1 MLLSRLSIR
10 LQLLLMAAVGTF
22 CVLILLA
29 TALLALDDF
38 RSDTRSV
45 GQQVEQ
51 ASTALALV
59 SAAQNAFQ
67 GQNRALQ
74 EMMIRNY
81 MPAEFDKARANFIEQ
96 RRLLWHHLDALAALG
111 DRAGNPQGIATV
123 RQQARELDTLYD
135 DVLAENEAGM
145 PKYTTMVDAALREA
159 DLPLA
164 ASIKA
169 AFDQLTQATRSTV
182 TEASSAADRR
192 FARNAWLIG
201 LVGMAGSLISL
212 LLGFTIS
219 RRMLCRLGG
228 ELEPVVHATRRVAQ
242 GDLSQEIHSGKA
254 AADSLVAAV
263 DAMRLRLREL
273 IADVK
278 QGAER
283 TSSDADIVSQ
293 SARHV
298 AHATTTQSDS
308 AARIAAGI
316 QELTVAMT
324 MMAEKAGSAAGSSQL
339 THARAVQSGQVI
351 IGAIGEI
358 DAIAEQAAITS
369 RLMTELNAH
378 TQEIGRFAEE
388 IKQISEQTNL
398 LSLNAAIEAARAG
411 ESGRGFAVVAD
422 EVRKL
427 ANHSAQTTHKIEDL
441 VDRLDQATRQ
451 TASAVQSTAERS
463 QRGAQLATSAIEAM
477 SAIQASCD
485 DSTQAARAIVD
496 VLAEQ
501 RVAAEQIAR
510 NTEQV
515 AQMIEQGAAAAAESS
530 QAAQQMSALAGRLH
544 QATLQFSV

>member
-1 MLLSRLSIR
+1 M
-10 LQLLLMAAVGTF
+10 LMAAIGTF
-22 CVLILLA
+22 CVLLLLA
-29 TALLALDDF
+29 SALLALDDF
-38 RSDTRSV
+38 RSDSRRV

-67 GQNRALQ
+67 AQNRALQ

-96 RRLLWHHLDALAALG
+96 RRLLWQHLDALAARG
-111 DRAGNPQGIATV
+111 GRAGNLPDIATV
-123 RQQARELDTLYD
+123 RQQARELDQLYD

-145 PKYTTMVDAALREA
+145 PKYTTLVDAALREA

-164 ASIKA
+164 TSIKA
-169 AFDQLTQATRSTV
+169 AFDQLTQATLSTV
-182 TEASSAADRR
+182 AEASHAADRR

-201 LVGMAGSLISL
+201 LVGLAGSLISL
-212 LLGFTIS
+212 FLGFIIS

-242 GDLSQEIHSGKA
+242 GDLSQDILGGKA

-316 QELTVAMT
+316 QELTVAMSV
-324 MMAEKAGSAAGSSQL
+324 MAEKAGSAADSSQL

-351 IGAIGEI
+351 IGAMGEI

-369 RLMTELNAH
+369 RLMSELNAH

-427 ANHSAQTTHKIEDL
+427 ANHSAQTTHKIEEL
-441 VDRLDQATRQ
+441 VDRLDHATRQ

-463 QRGAQLATSAIEAM
+463 QRGAQLASSAIEAM
-477 SAIQASCD
+477 SAIQASCNE
-485 DSTQAARAIVD
+485 STQAARAIVD

-530 QAAQQMSALAGRLH
+530 QAAEQMSALAGRLH

>member
-1 MLLSRLSIR
+1 M
-10 LQLLLMAAVGTF
+10 LMAAVGTF
-22 CVLILLA
+22 CVLLLLA
-29 TALLALDDF
+29 SALLALDDF
-38 RSDTRSV
+38 RSDSRRV

-67 GQNRALQ
+67 AQNRALQ

-96 RRLLWHHLDALAALG
+96 RRLLWQHLDALAARG
-111 DRAGNPQGIATV
+111 GRAGNLPDIATV
-123 RQQARELDTLYD
+123 RQQARELDQLYD

-145 PKYTTMVDAALREA
+145 PKYTTLVDAALREA

-169 AFDQLTQATRSTV
+169 AFDQLTQATLSTV
-182 TEASSAADRR
+182 AEASHAADRR

-201 LVGMAGSLISL
+201 LVGLAGSLISL
-212 LLGFTIS
+212 FLGFIIS

-242 GDLSQEIHSGKA
+242 GDLSQDILGGKA

-316 QELTVAMT
+316 QELTVAMSV
-324 MMAEKAGSAAGSSQL
+324 MAEKAGSAADSSQL

-369 RLMTELNAH
+369 RLMSELNAH

-427 ANHSAQTTHKIEDL
+427 ANHSAQTTHKIEEL
-441 VDRLDQATRQ
+441 VDRLDHATRQ

-463 QRGAQLATSAIEAM
+463 QRGAQLASSAIEAM
-477 SAIQASCD
+477 SAIQASCNE
-485 DSTQAARAIVD
+485 STQAARAIVD

-530 QAAQQMSALAGRLH
+530 QAAEQMSALAGRLH